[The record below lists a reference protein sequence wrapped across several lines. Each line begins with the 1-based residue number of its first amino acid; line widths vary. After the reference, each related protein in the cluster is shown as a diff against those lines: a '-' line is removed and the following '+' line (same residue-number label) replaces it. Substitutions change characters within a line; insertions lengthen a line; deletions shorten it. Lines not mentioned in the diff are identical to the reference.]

1 MRKLWTLLM
10 VAFLLC
16 SCAAMR
22 APAKLD
28 RFVNRV
34 ERRADRYTIADWQR
48 VNRKYESLLQEYI
61 RENRNYTTMEKQR
74 AMAAIGRYHGIL
86 VDHGIKESVAVIGS
100 LGSYVGGLIDILKKD
115 TGAVLDFIQD
125 VLGIKGGEARNLVD
139 RLQRYVK

>member
-1 MRKLWTLLM
+1 MRKLWTLLLA
-10 VAFLLC
+10 AFLLC

-34 ERRADRYTIADWQR
+34 ERRADRYTLADWQR
-48 VNRKYESLLQEYI
+48 INRQYEDLLQEYI
-61 RENRNYTTMEKQR
+61 REYRHYTTAEKQR
-74 AMAAIGRYHGIL
+74 AMQAIGRYHGIL
-86 VDHGIKESVAVIGS
+86 VDHGLKESVAVIGS

-115 TGAVLDFIQD
+115 AGAVLDFIQD
-125 VLGIKGGEARNLVD
+125 VLGIRGGEARNLVD